1 MDKGEL
7 MVLRNKCHPIFVH
20 LASSLNTNR
29 DEQYISGSLFLGL
42 LVRPGTDKIL

>member
-20 LASSLNTNR
+20 LACSLNTNR
-29 DEQYISGSLFLGL
+29 DEQYIFGSLFLGL
-42 LVRPGTDKIL
+42 LVRPGMDEVL